1 MFGSLLKMRIRFL
14 AVYFFLSIPIVCAAE
29 DELDLQAFLSQVS
42 EANPAIQAAQ
52 SRHSALQNR
61 IKPAASLDDPFIAAG
76 IDEVPFG
83 EHRAQVFRYQIS
95 QAIPFPGKLS
105 AREAIAKHRAEFAE
119 QGTETLRR
127 ELTVIATQFF
137 YKAHYIDEAIA
148 LNRELRRL
156 VDNSVLSA
164 KANYQSGGTD
174 HHDWLLGKIEAA
186 NLDVEHSKLSR
197 EQNSIRALM
206 NELRGRA
213 PDELIGRMVVRPPAD
228 SINAERNI
236 DLKNQPELKA
246 LDYQY
251 EQAESEYKL
260 AKLAYYPDFVVQ
272 AMAMEPNG
280 GGMDATP
287 SNWGIMVGV
296 NVPLYFSR
304 KQSKLAAAAQDEQR
318 AVEMDRRY
326 LTNKLNTE
334 IVNARQQLA
343 SAKDVVRL
351 YESDV
356 IPATELA
363 LSDAKSAYAAQRLEL
378 KRYLDILKIYQTQ
391 KLELVAAQADIELA
405 RTRLKELLSSPP
417 LMKIAPSRPSL
428 FGGSDMGGTMEGPD
442 PVSMGGGMTAG
453 KNVKK
458 NTSAPTSGGSAGMGG
473 M

>member
-1 MFGSLLKMRIRFL
+1 MLEGLLKMKIQLLMVFVL
-14 AVYFFLSIPIVCAAE
+14 LSVPVTHAAE
-29 DELDLQAFLSQVS
+29 DELDLQTFLSQVS

-83 EHRAQVFRYQIS
+83 EHRAEVFRYQVS

-127 ELTVIATQFF
+127 ELTVIATQYF
-137 YKAHYIDEAIA
+137 YKAHYVDEAIA

-156 VDNSVLSA
+156 VDSSVLSA

-186 NLDVEHSKLSR
+186 NLDVEHSKLIR
-197 EQNSIRALM
+197 ERNSIRALM
-206 NELRGRA
+206 NELRGHA
-213 PDELIGRMVVRPPAD
+213 PDEQIGRILVQFSAGTGVD
-228 SINAERNI
+228 ENV

-280 GGMDATP
+280 GGMGAEP
-287 SNWGIMVGV
+287 SNWGVMVGV

-334 IVNARQQLA
+334 VVNARQQLA

-363 LSDAKSAYAAQRLEL
+363 HSDAKSA
-378 KRYLDILKIYQTQ
+378 
-391 KLELVAAQADIELA
+391 
-405 RTRLKELLSSPP
+405 
-417 LMKIAPSRPSL
+417 
-428 FGGSDMGGTMEGPD
+428 
-442 PVSMGGGMTAG
+442 
-453 KNVKK
+453 
-458 NTSAPTSGGSAGMGG
+458 
-473 M
+473 

>member
-1 MFGSLLKMRIRFL
+1 MLEGLLKMKIQFL
-14 AVYFFLSIPIVCAAE
+14 MVFVLLSVPVAHAAE
-29 DELDLQAFLSQVS
+29 DELDLQTFLSQVS

-83 EHRAQVFRYQIS
+83 EHRAEVFRYQVS

-127 ELTVIATQFF
+127 ELTVIATQYF
-137 YKAHYIDEAIA
+137 YKAHYVNEAIA

-156 VDNSVLSA
+156 VDSSVLSA

-186 NLDVEHSKLSR
+186 NLDVEHSKLIR
-197 EQNSIRALM
+197 ERNSIRALM
-206 NELRGRA
+206 NELRGHA
-213 PDELIGRMVVRPPAD
+213 PDEQVGRILVQFSAGTGVD
-228 SINAERNI
+228 ENV

-272 AMAMEPNG
+272 VMAMEPNG
-280 GGMDATP
+280 SMGMDAEP
-287 SNWGIMVGV
+287 SNWGVMVGV
-296 NVPLYFSR
+296 NVPLYFSS

-334 IVNARQQLA
+334 VVNARQQLA

-378 KRYLDILKIYQTQ
+378 KRYLDTLKIYQTQ
-391 KLELVAAQADIELA
+391 KLELVAAYADMELA
-405 RTRLKELLSSPP
+405 RTRLKELLSAPP

-428 FGGSDMGGTMEGPD
+428 FGGSDMSGGMEGSD

-458 NTSAPTSGGSAGMGG
+458 NTSAPTSGGSSGMGG